1 MNKQS
6 RAVYVKRHL
15 QAMKLL
21 EQHAHKLV
29 LRCYRKQRPRILE
42 FVVSGIPLDEL
53 PDHTKQFYKDSITPL
68 WKATLKQIWQNAA
81 QEAEGNIKEWLAP
94 NAVKKDWEDS
104 ADQWMKDNAGAKIDG
119 ITDTDREWLAN
130 TLRSGESEGKS
141 TTEMAS
147 DLSDSFDNM
156 SIGRAGTIART
167 ETHGAYSFASLDTA
181 QDIMPDGATK
191 TWNTTSD
198 NPRPTHEAVDG
209 TEIGINETFSVGDSD
224 MLYPGDPQGSVEET
238 VNCLCVL
245 EYSYPSG
252 AAEGSEAEEP
262 EEGEEE

>member
-68 WKATLKQIWQNAA
+68 WKATLKVIWQNAA
-81 QEAEGNIKEWLAP
+81 QEAEGNTKEWLAP
-94 NAVKKDWEDS
+94 NDVRKAWEDDV
-104 ADQWMKDNAGAKIDG
+104 DQYIAQHAGAKIDG
-119 ITDTDREWLAN
+119 IVDTDRQWLAN
-130 TLRSGESEGKS
+130 TIRQGEEEGLSTNEVAANLSGDFD
-141 TTEMAS
+141 EMS
-147 DLSDSFDNM
+147 L
-156 SIGRAGTIART
+156 GRAGTIARS
-167 ETHGAYSFASLDTA
+167 ETHSAYSFATQETA
-181 QDIMPDGATK
+181 KDLMPDGATK

-224 MLYPGDPQGSVEET
+224 MSYPGDPQGSIEET